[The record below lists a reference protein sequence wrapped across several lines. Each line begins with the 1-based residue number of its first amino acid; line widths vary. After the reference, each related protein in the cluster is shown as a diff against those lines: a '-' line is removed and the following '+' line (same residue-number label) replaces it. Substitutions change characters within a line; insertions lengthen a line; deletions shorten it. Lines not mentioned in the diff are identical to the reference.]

1 MVSDSER
8 QQFQTLFDR
17 VFEEDGNTVRNCT
30 RYPCIDLMLFC
41 DIIAPHEIP
50 EEELPPHKIGE
61 DPAEW
66 EKQRKVLSYYGN
78 LESGVMKIDRIHELH
93 LKLKNGSI

>member
-8 QQFQTLFDR
+8 KQFQSLYNR
-17 VFEEDGNTVRNCT
+17 VFEKDGNTVRNCT
-30 RYPCIDLMLFC
+30 RYPCIDLMVFC

-61 DPAEW
+61 DPAER
-66 EKQRKVLSYYGN
+66 EKQLKFLSYYGN
-78 LESGVMKIDRIHELH
+78 LESGVMKIDRIHELY
-93 LKLKNGSI
+93 LSLNPESI